1 MKLKRVSVIGGSG
14 SGKTVLTNNLNRILN
29 VPVYHLDAL
38 NYDANWV
45 EVDQNLKKQ
54 KILDVISKD
63 EWIIDGTYTGTLME
77 RMEKSDLIIF
87 LDYSSIS
94 RVKSLL
100 SRYIRLRN
108 KEREEIP
115 GCKETFKFKIITGP
129 FKWKKKSRNKII
141 ESLNK
146 IDSNK
151 VLIFKNRKELSK
163 WFEQEFNDRIII

>member
-1 MKLKRVSVIGGSG
+1 MIFKRISVIGGSG

-29 VPVYHLDAL
+29 IPVYHLDAL

-45 EVDQNLKKQ
+45 EKDQNLKKQ
-54 KILDVISKD
+54 KILELINKD
-63 EWIIDGTYTGTLME
+63 EWIIDGTYTGTLLE
-77 RMEKSDLIIF
+77 RMEKSDLVIF

-115 GCKETFKFKIITGP
+115 GCKETFKFDIFTRP
-129 FKWKKKSRNKII
+129 FKWNKKNRIKII
-141 ESLNK
+141 ENLNK
-146 IDSNK
+146 IDNNK
-151 VLIFKNRKELSK
+151 VLIFKNRKQLNE
-163 WFEQEFNDRIII
+163 WFEKKFNDKIIV